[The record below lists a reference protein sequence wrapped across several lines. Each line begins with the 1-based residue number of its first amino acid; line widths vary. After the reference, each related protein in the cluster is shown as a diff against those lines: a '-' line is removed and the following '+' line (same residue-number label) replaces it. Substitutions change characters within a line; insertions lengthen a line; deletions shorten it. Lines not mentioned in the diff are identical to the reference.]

1 MSSSPDL
8 SPRERLLGD
17 LVEHLAAHG
26 LADTSLR
33 GLAAAVGSSHR
44 MLSYHFGSRDG
55 VLVAISRHVEQQQRD
70 ALAALQAEPNAD
82 PVKTMWEFW
91 RRLADP
97 ALWPHERLFYELYAR
112 ALRGDP
118 GAEPFLDGVVTAW
131 IEPAAKQLMQLG
143 LTRAQARAEARL
155 GLAVT
160 RGLLLDLLATGDRRG
175 VDAAMKRFIARYS
188 GESRLA

>member
-1 MSSSPDL
+1 MGKTPDTT
-8 SPRERLLGD
+8 PRERLLD
-17 LVEHLAAHG
+17 ALVAHLAEHG

-55 VLVAISRHVEQQQRD
+55 VLVAISQYVEQQQRD
-70 ALAALQAEPNAD
+70 TLAALQDDPAVD
-82 PVKTMWEFW
+82 PVAAMWQFW

-97 ALWPHERLFYELYAR
+97 SLWPHERLFYELYAR

-131 IEPAAKQLMQLG
+131 IEPAAKQLMTLG
-143 LTRAQARAEARL
+143 FTRAQARAEARL

-160 RGLLLDLLATGDRRG
+160 RGLLLDLLATGDRKG

-188 GESRLA
+188 EG